1 MNTHEIK
8 PGRCLTRVAE
18 TRKNFVQCVREHG
31 HDGEH
36 ETTRKPET
44 VAAEPVKTAAMYNVT
59 PAKAQ
64 NMLRNL
70 SNGAL
75 SMSYDAA
82 VRQLPGKEI
91 SMVLDWIGTE
101 LERRMGTELYEAWL
115 MDFSGEDGNSVPAI
129 GYLNRK

>member
-1 MNTHEIK
+1 MIK
-8 PGRCLTRVAE
+8 PGRCLTRIAE
-18 TRKNFVQCVREHG
+18 TGKNFEQCVREHG

-36 ETTRKPET
+36 TTTREPET
-44 VAAEPVKTAAMYNVT
+44 VPAAPGVKASAMYNVT

-64 NMLRNL
+64 NMLRDL
-70 SNGAL
+70 SNEAL
-75 SMSYDAA
+75 SMSYDEA

-101 LERRMGTELYEAWL
+101 LELRMGTERYEAWL
-115 MDFSGEDGNSVPAI
+115 MDFSGKDGNPVPAI